1 MESKI
6 TENKNPSDKRISV
19 SQINL
24 ILKQMVELP
33 YKNSAITIQ
42 VLTTLQ
48 DVNTSNKVNTNT
60 ITKEKHR

>member
-60 ITKEKHR
+60 ITKDKA